1 MSTNLEEGN
10 NNDNDDKLYPQ
21 GIHVSLW
28 KLPNNDV
35 RKRLAMVLRNP
46 FAQDIASGNINSIE
60 ILPED
65 DRVAYVETCGHGFF
79 FLTKQVGTHP
89 IGNCIGDEDEGIERE
104 WMKMLDW
111 NKQYQKDGKKM
122 EDEEDEDNE

>member
-1 MSTNLEEGN
+1 MSSNLEEGN

-46 FAQDIASGNINSIE
+46 LAQDIASDNINSIE

-79 FLTKQVGTHP
+79 FLTKHLNSPASHVCQFNYTGPDRKSSASININQFQQLRSLILPHHTKC
-89 IGNCIGDEDEGIERE
+89 NR
-104 WMKMLDW
+104 
-111 NKQYQKDGKKM
+111 
-122 EDEEDEDNE
+122 